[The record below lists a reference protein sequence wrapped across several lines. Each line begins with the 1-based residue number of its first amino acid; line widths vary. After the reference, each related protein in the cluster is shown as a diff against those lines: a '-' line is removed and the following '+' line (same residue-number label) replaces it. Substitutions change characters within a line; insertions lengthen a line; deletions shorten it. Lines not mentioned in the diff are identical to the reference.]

1 MTLCVSLLMHE
12 LNGYFRMSQT
22 KTLKTKERILQLSL
36 QLFNERGERSVTTNH
51 IAAELGMSP
60 GNLYYHFRNKNEI
73 IKELMEEYQQQT
85 LEMLALPDDRA
96 LDANDKIHYFQ
107 VLSSQ
112 LWAYRF
118 LHRDVYHLVENNEDF
133 RKMYPRFAG
142 EVMQQGQKIYKAF
155 VNAGLMDMT
164 DSEIEALIINLWIVL
179 TNWTNFLYM
188 SGHLTDSNTLE
199 EKWVWQALRQMVFL
213 EGAYL
218 RGESRQTYE
227 GLLNSLGSS
236 ELFASLS
243 SAKNTEVE
251 SPIQNINKLF
261 RISKKRARILGLFF
275 NLTD

>member
-1 MTLCVSLLMHE
+1 
-12 LNGYFRMSQT
+12 MSQT

-73 IKELMEEYQQQT
+73 IKELMEQYQRET
-85 LEMLALPDDRA
+85 LDMLALPDDRL
-96 LDANDKIHYFQ
+96 LDANDKIRYFQ

-112 LWAYRF
+112 LWTYRF
-118 LHRDVYHLVENNEDF
+118 LHRDVYHLVENNIDF
-133 RKMYPRFAG
+133 TKMYPRFAG
-142 EVMQQGQKIYKAF
+142 QVMQQAPKIYKAF
-155 VNAGLMDMT
+155 VDAGLMEMT
-164 DSEIEALIINLWIVL
+164 NSEIEALIINLWIVL

-188 SGHLTDSNTLE
+188 SGHITDSNHLE

-227 GLLNSLGSS
+227 RLLETMGESD
-236 ELFASLS
+236 LFASLS
-243 SAKNTEVE
+243 SSKAYDTE
-251 SPIQNINKLF
+251 
-261 RISKKRARILGLFF
+261 
-275 NLTD
+275 

>member
-1 MTLCVSLLMHE
+1 M
-12 LNGYFRMSQT
+12 NGYFRMSQT

-51 IAAELGMSP
+51 IAAELNMSP
-60 GNLYYHFRNKNEI
+60 GNLYYHFRNKSEI
-73 IKELMEEYQQQT
+73 IKQLMEQYQGET
-85 LEMLALPDDRA
+85 LQMLALPDDRL
-96 LDANDKIHYFQ
+96 LDANDKIRYFQ

-142 EVMQQGQKIYKAF
+142 QVMQQGQKIYKGF

-188 SGHLTDSNTLE
+188 SGHITDSNTLE

-218 RGESRQTYE
+218 RGESRETYE
-227 GLLNSLGSS
+227 RLLDTMGPS
-236 ELFASLS
+236 ELFSSLASFKS
-243 SAKNTEVE
+243 DDK
-251 SPIQNINKLF
+251 P
-261 RISKKRARILGLFF
+261 
-275 NLTD
+275 

>member
-1 MTLCVSLLMHE
+1 M
-12 LNGYFRMSQT
+12 NGYFRMSQT

-51 IAAELGMSP
+51 IAAELNMSP
-60 GNLYYHFRNKNEI
+60 GNLYYHFRNKSEI
-73 IKELMEEYQQQT
+73 IKQLMEQYQGET
-85 LEMLALPDDRA
+85 LQMLALPDDRL
-96 LDANDKIHYFQ
+96 LDANDKIRYFQ

-142 EVMQQGQKIYKAF
+142 QVMQQGQKIYQAF
-155 VNAGLMDMT
+155 VDAGLMQMT
-164 DSEIEALIINLWIVL
+164 SSEIEALILNLWIVL

-188 SGHLTDSNTLE
+188 SGHITDSNTLE

-218 RGESRQTYE
+218 RGESRETYE
-227 GLLNSLGSS
+227 RLLDTMGPS
-236 ELFASLS
+236 ELFSSLASFKS
-243 SAKNTEVE
+243 DDK
-251 SPIQNINKLF
+251 P
-261 RISKKRARILGLFF
+261 
-275 NLTD
+275 

>member
-1 MTLCVSLLMHE
+1 VTLCVSLLMHE

-73 IKELMEEYQQQT
+73 IKELMEQYQHQT

-96 LDANDKIHYFQ
+96 LDANDKVHYFQ

-118 LHRDVYHLVENNEDF
+118 LHRHVYHLVENNEDF

-142 EVMQQGQKIYKAF
+142 QVMQQGQKIYKGF

-227 GLLNSLGSS
+227 GLLSNLGSS

-243 SAKNTEVE
+243 SSKDSE
-251 SPIQNINKLF
+251 SEQTIQNIQET
-261 RISKKRARILGLFF
+261 R
-275 NLTD
+275 

>member
-1 MTLCVSLLMHE
+1 
-12 LNGYFRMSQT
+12 MSQT

-60 GNLYYHFRNKNEI
+60 GNLYYHFRNKSEI
-73 IKELMEEYQQQT
+73 IKELMEQYQKET
-85 LEMLALPDDRA
+85 LEMLALPDDRQ
-96 LDANDKIHYFQ
+96 LDANDKIRYFQ

-118 LHRDVYHLVENNEDF
+118 LHRDVYHLVENNIDF

-142 EVMQQGQKIYKAF
+142 QVMQQGQKIYRAF
-155 VNAGLMDMT
+155 VDAGLMEMT
-164 DSEIEALIINLWIVL
+164 NSEIEALIINLWIVL

-188 SGHLTDSNTLE
+188 SGHITDSNHLE
-199 EKWVWQALRQMVFL
+199 ERWVWQALRQMVFL

-227 GLLNSLGSS
+227 HLLETMGES

-243 SAKNTEVE
+243 SHKAADSE
-251 SPIQNINKLF
+251 
-261 RISKKRARILGLFF
+261 
-275 NLTD
+275 